1 MHEARFIVG
10 IDFGTTNITVAYTD
24 TRTDSEK
31 IVLFPIP
38 QLSAPGEIIESE
50 LLPAFCFFP
59 DKRQLREKALDL
71 PWKDK
76 TDYAVGLYA
85 RDFGPDSPGRFF
97 SSVKSWLCHAGIN
110 RREKILP
117 WNSDFKDCTRSP
129 VEISRYYLEHI
140 RNAWDHKFK
149 RLKDGKGYP
158 CLLADQQVVITVPA
172 SFDETARELTFEAAE
187 LAGFKDIYL
196 LEEPLAV
203 FYSWLDKNSKTWK
216 KKIRP
221 EEKILVIDVGGGTC
235 DFSIIEMNKQG
246 LLVRSAAGSHL
257 LLGGDNID
265 MAIARK
271 IETRWKTHLSPGEWA
286 ALCQRAREAKEKIL
300 NSSANKIKIAL
311 LSQGSS
317 VVGNV
322 RESVLRQSELME
334 LLMDGFFPNIS
345 IDSPSPK
352 KKSGIQIM
360 GLPYVSDPALTKH
373 LLDFLRYS
381 AKITKGEH
389 TPADLDNSKRPSPET
404 EILVPDKV
412 LFNGGTMIPPDIR
425 EQILKTLSSWF
436 SGEQRGDKIEE
447 LKSND
452 LTFAVAYGAAY
463 YGRTRRGE
471 GIKVKSGTSSAYY
484 VEVTQKETEK
494 IYICVIP
501 RGMDEGKKIM
511 TPRKFL
517 LDANQKVSFPL
528 FSSSTRPLDKPGDVL
543 DSKKELSAVSR
554 LINVLRFGRT
564 EKRSIETEIA
574 AELTDTGI
582 LKLWIESLQSQHKW
596 PLNFDIRALV
606 DGEEQ
611 GDKEPTVMFDSKKL
625 KAACTLIKDIFK
637 SAPEKLPSLVKIVKQ
652 ELGVPGNKLFLPVI
666 RELADTL
673 LQIPYD
679 SLRIPQQEIRWLN
692 FCGYCLRPGFSDP
705 VDELRLKK
713 AWNIWIH
720 GLNNGN
726 SLQAEAEWWIF
737 WRRIAPGLSL
747 GQQRIIYQVLYKLL
761 CPKGQYALK
770 LKKGI
775 QVKTEM
781 WRCLGALELLSPDKK
796 LDIGDILLSRS
807 EKLLPHEYWVLARL
821 GTRRLF
827 RSPVNNI
834 IPTEFVEKW
843 LSKLIGLK
851 KAPDEAL
858 LFAVSR
864 IAAKSGDR
872 NVDISP
878 DSISSV
884 KKFLLKHKAANQWI
898 KHLEVKDK
906 ESEKEQTRILGDSLP
921 LGLKLIN

>member
-24 TRTDSEK
+24 TKKDPEK

-59 DKRQLREKALDL
+59 DKRQLPEKALNL

-76 TDYAVGLYA
+76 TDYAVGVYA
-85 RDFGPDSPGRFF
+85 RDFGPDSPGRFI

-117 WNSDFKDCTRSP
+117 WNSDFKNCTRSP
-129 VEISRYYLEHI
+129 IEISRYYLEHI
-140 RNAWDHKFK
+140 RKAWDFKFK
-149 RLKDGKGYP
+149 HLKDKNGKP
-158 CLLADQQVVITVPA
+158 CLLANQQVVLTVPA

-187 LAGFKDIYL
+187 LAGFKDISL

-203 FYSWLDKNSKTWK
+203 FYSWLDKNSTTWK

-221 EEKILVIDVGGGTC
+221 EEKTLVIDVGGGTC
-235 DFSIIEMNKQG
+235 DFSIIEMDKNGK
-246 LLVRSAAGSHL
+246 LIRSVAGSHL

-265 MAIARK
+265 IAIARK
-271 IETRWKTHLSPGEWA
+271 IEHKWKTHLSPGEWA
-286 ALCQRAREAKEKIL
+286 ALCQRTREAKEKIL
-300 NSSANKIKIAL
+300 NSSANKIKIVL
-311 LSQGSS
+311 LSPGSS

-322 RESVLRQSELME
+322 RESVLQRQELKE
-334 LLMDGFFPNIS
+334 LLMDGFFPDIS
-345 IDSPSPK
+345 TKSPSPK

-381 AKITKGEH
+381 AKLTKGEH
-389 TPADLDNSKRPSPET
+389 SPET
-404 EILVPDKV
+404 KLLVPDKV
-412 LFNGGTMIPPDIR
+412 LFNGGTMIPPVVR
-425 EQILKTLSSWF
+425 EQILKTLTSWF
-436 SGEQRGDKIEE
+436 PKEQRGEKIVE
-447 LKSND
+447 LISSD

-471 GIKVKSGTSSAYY
+471 GIKVKSGTSRAYY

-494 IYICVIP
+494 RYICVMP

-528 FSSSTRPLDKPGDVL
+528 LSSSTRPGDKPGDVL
-543 DSKKELSAVSR
+543 DSKEELSPVSR
-554 LINVLRFGRT
+554 LINVLRFGHS
-564 EKRSIETEIA
+564 EKKSIETEIA
-574 AELTDTGI
+574 AELTETGI
-582 LKLWIESLQSQHKW
+582 LKLWIESLRSQHKW

-611 GDKEPTVMFDSKKL
+611 KDIEPAVMYDSKKL
-625 KAACTLIKDIFK
+625 RAACSLIKDVFE
-637 SAPEKLPSLVKIVKQ
+637 SAPEKLPTLVKIVKQ
-652 ELGVPGNKLFLPVI
+652 ELGTPGNQLYLPVI

-673 LQIPYD
+673 LLIPYD

-713 AWNIWIH
+713 AWDIWLH
-720 GLNNGN
+720 GLNNPN
-726 SLQAEAEWWIF
+726 SVQVEAELWIF

-747 GQQRIIYQVLYKLL
+747 GQQRIIYHVLYKWL
-761 CPKGQYALK
+761 CPKGEYALK

-781 WRCLGALELLSPDKK
+781 WRCLGALELLSPEKK
-796 LDIGDILLSRS
+796 LNIGDILLSRS
-807 EKLLPHEYWVLARL
+807 EKLLPYEYWVLARL

-827 RSPVNNI
+827 RAPVNNI
-834 IPTEFVEKW
+834 ITAEFVEKW
-843 LSKLIGLK
+843 LSTLIGLK
-851 KAPDEAL
+851 KVPDEAL

-878 DSISSV
+878 DSISKV
-884 KKFLLKHKAANQWI
+884 KKFLLKHKAPNQWI
-898 KHLEVKDK
+898 KHLKMMGK
-906 ESEKEQTRILGDSLP
+906 ESEQEQTRILGDSLP

>member
-24 TRTDSEK
+24 TQKDPGK
-31 IVLFPIP
+31 IVLLPIP

-59 DKRQLREKALDL
+59 DKRQLPKKALNL

-76 TDYAVGLYA
+76 FDYAVGVYA
-85 RDFGPDSPGRFF
+85 RDFGPDSPGRFI
-97 SSVKSWLCHAGIN
+97 SSVKSWLCHVGIN

-117 WNSDFKDCTRSP
+117 WNSDFKDCSRSP
-129 VEISRYYLEHI
+129 VEISQYYLEHI
-140 RNAWDHKFK
+140 RNAWDFKFK
-149 RLKDGKGYP
+149 QKKDKNGNP
-158 CLLADQQVVITVPA
+158 CLLADQQVIITVPA

-187 LAGFKDIYL
+187 LVGFKDINL

-203 FYSWLDKNSKTWK
+203 FYSWLDKNSTTWK

-246 LLVRSAAGSHL
+246 KLIRSVAGSHL

-265 MAIARK
+265 IAIARK
-271 IETRWKTHLSPGEWA
+271 IENKWKTFLSPGEWA
-286 ALCQRAREAKEKIL
+286 ALCQRTREAKEKIL
-300 NSSANKIKIAL
+300 NSSVDKIKIVL

-317 VVGNV
+317 VVKNI
-322 RESVLRQSELME
+322 RESVLQRKELRK

-345 IDSPSPK
+345 IHSPSPK

-389 TPADLDNSKRPSPET
+389 TKF
-404 EILVPDKV
+404 LVPDKV

-436 SGEQRGDKIEE
+436 SGEQRREKIVE
-447 LKSND
+447 LISSD

-471 GIKVKSGTSSAYY
+471 GIKVKSGTSRAYY
-484 VEVTQKETEK
+484 VEVTQKEMEK
-494 IYICVIP
+494 RYICVMP
-501 RGMDEGKKIM
+501 RGMDEGKRIM

-528 FSSSTRPLDKPGDVL
+528 FSSSTRPGDKPGDVL
-543 DSKKELSAVSR
+543 DSKEELSPVSR

-564 EKRSIETEIA
+564 EKKSIETEIA
-574 AELTDTGI
+574 AELTETGI

-606 DGEEQ
+606 DGEEE
-611 GDKEPTVMFDSKKL
+611 GDVEPAVMFDSEKL
-625 KAACTLIKDIFK
+625 RAACSLIKDVFEA
-637 SAPEKLPSLVKIVKQ
+637 APEKLPSLVKIVKQ
-652 ELGVPGNKLFLPVI
+652 ELGIPGNELFLPVI
-666 RELADTL
+666 RKLADTL
-673 LQIPYD
+673 FEIPYD

-713 AWNIWIH
+713 AWKIWIH
-720 GLNNGN
+720 GLNNRN
-726 SLQAEAEWWIF
+726 SLQVEAEWWIF

-747 GQQRIIYQVLYKLL
+747 GQQRRIYQALYKWL
-761 CPKGQYALK
+761 CPKGEYALK

-781 WRCLGALELLSPDKK
+781 WRCLGALELLSPEIK

-807 EKLLPHEYWVLARL
+807 EKLLPYEYWVLARL

-827 RSPVNNI
+827 RAPVNNI

-864 IAAKSGDR
+864 IAAISGDR

-884 KKFLLKHKAANQWI
+884 KKFLLKHKATNQWI
-898 KHLEVKDK
+898 KHLEVMGK

-921 LGLKLIN
+921 LGLKLID